1 MKEYKLI
8 FKPISTI
15 SKLPSAQTIFGAVC
29 NIILNTQGEEAFNNY
44 TKYRILKS
52 GRINIIGENYYNN
65 LSVKR
70 EFNLL
75 LKDSDKNNVLLKYEL
90 VKKNNFSDEE
100 VVGKVKLLVNN
111 EKVDEQDVYVLKTQ
125 KKSFFQRIKDWLC
138 GK

>member
-1 MKEYKLI
+1 M
-8 FKPISTI
+8 
-15 SKLPSAQTIFGAVC
+15 
-29 NIILNTQGEEAFNNY
+29 
-44 TKYRILKS
+44 
-52 GRINIIGENYYNN
+52 
-65 LSVKR
+65 
-70 EFNLL
+70 L

-111 EKVDEQDVYVLKTQ
+111 EKIDEQDVYVLKTQ

>member
-1 MKEYKLI
+1 MIPI
-8 FKPISTI
+8 FD
-15 SKLPSAQTIFGAVC
+15 
-29 NIILNTQGEEAFNNY
+29 
-44 TKYRILKS
+44 
-52 GRINIIGENYYNN
+52 
-65 LSVKR
+65 
-70 EFNLL
+70 
-75 LKDSDKNNVLLKYEL
+75 KDSDKNNVLLKYEL